1 MWTEERRE
9 KVQGLSL
16 EVPQYLE
23 VRKRKRIE
31 KIKLS
36 RNSKEKENQESR
48 VSPKSPRRCISREDW
63 LSAAELLR

>member
-1 MWTEERRE
+1 MDRRE
-9 KVQGLSL
+9 KRKSSRTEPGGA
-16 EVPQYLE
+16 QYLE

-63 LSAAELLR
+63 PSAAELLR